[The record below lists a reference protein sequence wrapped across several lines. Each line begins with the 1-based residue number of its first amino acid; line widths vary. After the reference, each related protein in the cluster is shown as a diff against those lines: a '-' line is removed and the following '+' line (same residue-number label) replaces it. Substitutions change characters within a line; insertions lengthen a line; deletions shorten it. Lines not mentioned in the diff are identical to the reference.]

1 MTKLTYFWECT
12 IDRDKVHSG
21 CGRIAWHT
29 KKTVTKKPVMRSRT
43 KIYRILKNST
53 TLDVIETEFLMK
65 MKHMLTTGK
74 DKLIS
79 DKQGRWLRRLIMRE
93 NNNI

>member
-1 MTKLTYFWECT
+1 MICNCGTITTKLTYFWEC
-12 IDRDKVHSG
+12 KS
-21 CGRIAWHT
+21 CGRIDWHT